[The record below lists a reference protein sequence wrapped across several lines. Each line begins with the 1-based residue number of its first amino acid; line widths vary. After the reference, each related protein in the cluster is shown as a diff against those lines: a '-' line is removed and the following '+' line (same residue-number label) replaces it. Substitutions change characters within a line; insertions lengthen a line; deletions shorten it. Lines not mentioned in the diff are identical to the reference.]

1 MILSLMNCVYDP
13 RILYEQ
19 SDEERVDDLLESGK
33 TQVRR
38 QLLLL
43 VKTQHVGPRTASV
56 EEIF

>member
-1 MILSLMNCVYDP
+1 MKCVYDP

-38 QLLLL
+38 QLFLL